1 LPFEDFLPLGIYLK
15 YRKTRTVHVMKTKEK
30 DICKQITFTSNNP
43 DNIKKVIECYKNVL
57 VCGVK
62 GVGKITNTVQAVRED
77 TNVYYIG
84 NRVDYEGKTRPG
96 SFEKYLTYIL
106 SLKKD
111 IHIVGNLDELSA
123 LKDNI
128 LLIIDE
134 IYGRSEAQLTQ
145 ISGLLDMNNIRIIQ
159 IVGCM
164 KYMGVLI
171 DKIDAIV
178 ELHLDGAFM
187 IDKEL
192 GKAICEILGKK

>member
-1 LPFEDFLPLGIYLK
+1 
-15 YRKTRTVHVMKTKEK
+15 MKTKEK
-30 DICKQITFTSNNP
+30 DICKKITFTSNNP
-43 DNIKKVIECYKNVL
+43 ENIKKVIECYKNVL

-62 GVGKITNTVQAVRED
+62 GVGKITNTVQAVREN

-106 SLKKD
+106 ALKKD
-111 IHIVGNLDELSA
+111 IHIINNLDELFA
-123 LKDNI
+123 VKDSI
-128 LLIIDE
+128 ILIIDE
-134 IYGRSEAQLTQ
+134 IYGRSEEQLAQ
-145 ISGLLDMNNIRIIQ
+145 IGRLLNVENIRIIQ

-164 KYMGVLI
+164 KYMGALI

-187 IDKEL
+187 IDKEF

>member
-1 LPFEDFLPLGIYLK
+1 
-15 YRKTRTVHVMKTKEK
+15 MKTKEK
-30 DICKQITFTSNNP
+30 DLCKNITFTRDNP
-43 DNIKKVIECYKNVL
+43 DNLRKVVECSKNVL

-62 GVGKITNTVQAVRED
+62 GVGKITNTIQAVKEN

-84 NRVDYEGKTRPG
+84 NPVDYEGKTRPG
-96 SFEKYLTYIL
+96 SFEKYLAYIL

-111 IHIVGNLDELSA
+111 LHTVNNLEELFS
-123 LKDNI
+123 LKDEI
-128 LLIIDE
+128 ILIIDE
-134 IYGRSEAQLTQ
+134 IYGRSETQLAQ
-145 ISGLLDMNNIRIIQ
+145 IDRLLDMKNIRIIQ

-164 KYMGVLI
+164 KYMGTLI

-187 IDKEL
+187 INKEL

>member
-1 LPFEDFLPLGIYLK
+1 
-15 YRKTRTVHVMKTKEK
+15 MKTKEK
-30 DICKQITFTSNNP
+30 DIGKKITFTKDNP
-43 DNIKKVIECYKNVL
+43 DNIKQVIECYKNVL

-62 GVGKITNTVQAVRED
+62 GVGKISNTVQAVREN

-84 NRVDYEGKTRPG
+84 NLVDYEGKTRPG
-96 SFEKYLTYIL
+96 SYQKYLSYIL

-111 IHIVGNLDELSA
+111 IHIADNMDA
-123 LKDNI
+123 LLAVKDDI

-134 IYGRSEAQLTQ
+134 IYGRSEAQLAQ
-145 ISGLLDMNNIRIIQ
+145 IDRLLDMRNIRIIQ

-164 KYMGVLI
+164 KYMGSLI

>member
-1 LPFEDFLPLGIYLK
+1 
-15 YRKTRTVHVMKTKEK
+15 MKTKEK
-30 DICKQITFTSNNP
+30 DIRKKITFTSDNP

-62 GVGKITNTVQAVRED
+62 GVGKITNTVQAVREN

-84 NRVDYEGKTRPG
+84 NPVDYEGKTRPG
-96 SFEKYLTYIL
+96 SYEKYLSYIL

-111 IHIVGNLDELSA
+111 IHIVDNLDELSA
-123 LKDNI
+123 VKNDI

-134 IYGRSEAQLTQ
+134 IYGRSDAQLAR
-145 ISGLLDMNNIRIIQ
+145 ISQLLGMNNIRIIQ

-164 KYMGVLI
+164 KYMGALI
-171 DKIDAIV
+171 EKIDAIV

-192 GKAICEILGKK
+192 GKAICEILGRK

>member
-1 LPFEDFLPLGIYLK
+1 
-15 YRKTRTVHVMKTKEK
+15 MKTKEK
-30 DICKQITFTSNNP
+30 DLCKKIIFTKDNP
-43 DNIKKVIECYKNVL
+43 DNLKKVVECSKNVL

-62 GVGKITNTVQAVRED
+62 GVGKITNTVQAVREN

-106 SLKKD
+106 ALKKD
-111 IHIVGNLDELSA
+111 IHIVNNLDELFA
-123 LKDNI
+123 LKNSI
-128 LLIIDE
+128 ILIIDE
-134 IYGRSEAQLTQ
+134 IYGRSEAQLAQ
-145 ISGLLDMNNIRIIQ
+145 IDRLLDMENIRIIQ

-164 KYMGVLI
+164 KYMGSLI

>member
-1 LPFEDFLPLGIYLK
+1 
-15 YRKTRTVHVMKTKEK
+15 MKTIEK
-30 DICKQITFTSNNP
+30 DICKKITFSGNNP

-62 GVGKITNTVQAVRED
+62 GVGKITNTVQAVREN

-96 SFEKYLTYIL
+96 SFEKYLTYIM

-111 IHIVGNLDELSA
+111 IHIVADLDELSSV
-123 LKDNI
+123 KDDI

-134 IYGRSEAQLTQ
+134 IYGRSEGQLAQ
-145 ISGLLDMNNIRIIQ
+145 IGVLLDKSNIRIIQ

-164 KYMGVLI
+164 KYMGALI

>member
-1 LPFEDFLPLGIYLK
+1 
-15 YRKTRTVHVMKTKEK
+15 MKTKEK
-30 DICKQITFTSNNP
+30 DTSAKILFTTDNP
-43 DNIKKVIECYKNVL
+43 ENIKKVISCYKNVL

-62 GVGKITNTVQAVRED
+62 GVGKITNTVQAVKEN

-84 NRVDYEGKTRPG
+84 NPVDYEGKTRPG
-96 SFEKYLTYIL
+96 SYEKYLTYIL

-111 IHIVGNLDELSA
+111 IHIVANVDELLE

-128 LLIIDE
+128 IVISDE
-134 IYGRSEAQLTQ
+134 IYGRSEAQLAQ
-145 ISGLLDMNNIRIIQ
+145 INGLLDKKNIRIIQ

-164 KYMGVLI
+164 KYMGGLI

>member
-1 LPFEDFLPLGIYLK
+1 
-15 YRKTRTVHVMKTKEK
+15 MKTKEK
-30 DICKQITFTSNNP
+30 DIIHTEGKDICKKITLTGNNP
-43 DNIKKVIECYKNVL
+43 ENIKKLIECYKNVL

-62 GVGKITNTVQAVRED
+62 GVGKITNTVQAVRKN

-96 SFEKYLTYIL
+96 SFEKYLAYIL
-106 SLKKD
+106 ALKKD
-111 IHIVGNLDELSA
+111 LHIAANLDELAA
-123 LKDNI
+123 LKDDI
-128 LLIIDE
+128 ILIIDE
-134 IYGRSEAQLTQ
+134 IYGRSEAQLAQ
-145 ISGLLDMNNIRIIQ
+145 ISVLLDMKNIRIIQ

-164 KYMGVLI
+164 KYMGALI

>member
-1 LPFEDFLPLGIYLK
+1 
-15 YRKTRTVHVMKTKEK
+15 MKTKEK
-30 DICKQITFTSNNP
+30 DLCNNIIFTKDNP
-43 DNIKKVIECYKNVL
+43 DNLKKVVECSKNVL

-62 GVGKITNTVQAVRED
+62 GVGKITNTVQAVREN

-106 SLKKD
+106 ALKKD
-111 IHIVGNLDELSA
+111 IHIVNTLDELFA
-123 LKDNI
+123 VKDSI
-128 LLIIDE
+128 ILIIDE
-134 IYGRSEAQLTQ
+134 IYGRSEAQLVQ
-145 ISGLLDMNNIRIIQ
+145 IDRLLDMENIRIIQ

-164 KYMGVLI
+164 KYMGSLI

-187 IDKEL
+187 INKEL